1 MSPSENPFLGYRVRM
16 PKAVRDAGFEYST
29 AELGAVALNYVRG
42 PANGTPLVLVPAQMA
57 TWESYAESMPSLAQ
71 RFEVFVLDV
80 RGHGAS
86 SWTSGHYDWNVAGD
100 DLARFIE
107 EVIGGSAVV
116 SGNSSGG
123 VLAIWLAARRPQLV
137 HSIVVED
144 APVFS
149 TEWPRFRDRDR
160 FVYNGLPPRR

>member
-1 MSPSENPFLGYRVRM
+1 M

-57 TWESYAESMPSLAQ
+57 TWETYAESMPSLAQ

-80 RGHGAS
+80 CGHGAS
-86 SWTSGHYDWNVAGD
+86 SWTSGHYDWSVAGD

-107 EVIGGSAVV
+107 EVIGGSV
-116 SGNSSGG
+116 
-123 VLAIWLAARRPQLV
+123 
-137 HSIVVED
+137 
-144 APVFS
+144 
-149 TEWPRFRDRDR
+149 
-160 FVYNGLPPRR
+160 LPPTPTRLVAGCRRYRPYPEQSSHSCVGNKPGVS